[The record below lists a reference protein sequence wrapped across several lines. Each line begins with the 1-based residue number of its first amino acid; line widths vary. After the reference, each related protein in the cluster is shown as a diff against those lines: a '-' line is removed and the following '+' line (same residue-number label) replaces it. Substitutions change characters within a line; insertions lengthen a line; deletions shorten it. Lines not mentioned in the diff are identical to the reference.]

1 MAETTEKAKK
11 AKAPAKPRATA
22 GTKKTAAKK
31 ADGSVPEVNGAAAG
45 TTQSVYVPTH
55 EEIAVLAREYWE
67 QRGRTHGNHVQDWL
81 RAEQDLMKMAS

>member
-11 AKAPAKPRATA
+11 AKAPAKPRAAA

-31 ADGSVPEVNGAAAG
+31 NDGAAVVDGAAKS
-45 TTQSVYVPTH
+45 TKAAVYVPTH

-67 QRGRTHGNHVQDWL
+67 RRGRTHGDHLQDWL